1 MHQLSQHQTFKKIK
15 CKHFQEANSFLYST
29 SSFNVQV
36 YFFHLNILN
45 ICFLNLGYMSAKIIR
60 HYVTFNT
67 KNIQQ
72 FTNVTHPCFNNTVY
86 VSYCT
91 RGKKIL
97 IDLFKHFTNRWEQ
110 VMGMY
115 IVRTVYNTLYT
126 VQCSI
131 VCLYNNTSHSKKG
144 FCKLMGI
151 HKDIC
156 NRDDSPLHS
165 TTSVASS

>member
-1 MHQLSQHQTFKKIK
+1 MIFIALVTSTSNLKKIK

-115 IVRTVYNTLYT
+115 IVRTVYNTLYSAVLYVCIIT
-126 VQCSI
+126 LPI
-131 VCLYNNTSHSKKG
+131 VK
-144 FCKLMGI
+144 
-151 HKDIC
+151 
-156 NRDDSPLHS
+156 RDF
-165 TTSVASS
+165 AN